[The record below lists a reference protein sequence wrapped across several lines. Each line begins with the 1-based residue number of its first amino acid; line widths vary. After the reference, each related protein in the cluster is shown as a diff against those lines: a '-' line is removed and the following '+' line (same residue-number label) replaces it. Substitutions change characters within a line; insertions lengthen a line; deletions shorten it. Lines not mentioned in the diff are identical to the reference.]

1 MRCIIYFTL
10 KDSFL
15 IRKFL
20 TIGYKIVYAYNCTI
34 LSHTKLNNKKQLFMQ
49 KKSNKN
55 ILSYPNNLTVIYEVV
70 KPTETDQPP
79 LVKQTP
85 LY

>member
-1 MRCIIYFTL
+1 
-10 KDSFL
+10 
-15 IRKFL
+15 
-20 TIGYKIVYAYNCTI
+20 
-34 LSHTKLNNKKQLFMQ
+34 MQ

-55 ILSYPNNLTVIYEVV
+55 ILSYPNNLTVIFEVV

-85 LY
+85 SC